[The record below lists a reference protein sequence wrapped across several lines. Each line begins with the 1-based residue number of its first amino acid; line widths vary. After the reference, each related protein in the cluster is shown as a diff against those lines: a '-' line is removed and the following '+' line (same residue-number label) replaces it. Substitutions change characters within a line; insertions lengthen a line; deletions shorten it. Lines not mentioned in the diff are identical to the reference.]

1 MSGLNEQ
8 MKILPYDDP
17 KPISP
22 SLLLWNQYTCQDKK
36 TNETLPSPHP
46 HDSFIMHLQGNLPRG
61 GPDMGG
67 REQSLGE
74 EVVEIKT

>member
-1 MSGLNEQ
+1 MCGLNEQ

-22 SLLLWNQYTCQDKK
+22 SLPLWNQYTCQDKK

-46 HDSFIMHLQGNLPRG
+46 HDSFIMHLQGN
-61 GPDMGG
+61 
-67 REQSLGE
+67 
-74 EVVEIKT
+74 